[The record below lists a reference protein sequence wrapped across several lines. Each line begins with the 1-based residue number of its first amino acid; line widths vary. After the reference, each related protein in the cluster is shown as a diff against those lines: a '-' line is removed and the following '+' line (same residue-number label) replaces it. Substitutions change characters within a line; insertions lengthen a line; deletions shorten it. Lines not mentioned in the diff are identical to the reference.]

1 MLRVG
6 PGKELVPLED
16 DEFESLAREYDDVVI
31 DIGTGD
37 GRFVLRT
44 ARDRP
49 QSLVI
54 GIDPVQEAM
63 AGVARRASAKP
74 SRGGVPN
81 ALFLVASAE
90 ALPGA
95 LSSKA
100 SLVTVNYP
108 WGALLRTLVQPDRD
122 GLRAVAGLLQPGGRL
137 IALLN
142 ASVTDDR
149 DYGERLGLPPLEDAH
164 IDERLVPG
172 WQESGLEGVTWHRL
186 EPAEEPA
193 HHTTWGRRLVRG
205 SNRSTIVVEGGR
217 S

>member
-108 WGALLRTLVQPDRD
+108 WGALLRTLVQPDREAC
-122 GLRAVAGLLQPGGRL
+122 GQWPVCSNP
-137 IALLN
+137 
-142 ASVTDDR
+142 V
-149 DYGERLGLPPLEDAH
+149 DA
-164 IDERLVPG
+164 
-172 WQESGLEGVTWHRL
+172 
-186 EPAEEPA
+186 
-193 HHTTWGRRLVRG
+193 
-205 SNRSTIVVEGGR
+205 
-217 S
+217 